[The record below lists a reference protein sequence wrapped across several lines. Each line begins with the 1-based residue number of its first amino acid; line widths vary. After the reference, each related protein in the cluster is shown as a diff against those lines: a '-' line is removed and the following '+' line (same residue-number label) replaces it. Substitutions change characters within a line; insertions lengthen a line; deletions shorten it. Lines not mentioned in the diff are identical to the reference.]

1 MHWSKFKLAIVISFD
16 NKEFWQMGYNGP
28 GGPMGPGGRM
38 MGPGKPMGPG
48 GPRGPGDPR
57 GMMGPGGADFDPRG
71 PMMMGPDGPMMGPGG
86 PQNIVST
93 HSSVQTVTV
102 SQDTVSSLE
111 IFSQCAADNWAR
123 PARGHVQLMQ
133 PGSTRYSADWGASQ
147 GRTGRLSN
155 TSISKE
161 EGSCFLSLERR

>member
-1 MHWSKFKLAIVISFD
+1 MHRSKFKLAIVISFD

-57 GMMGPGGADFDPRG
+57 GMMGPGGVDFDPRG
-71 PMMMGPDGPMMGPGG
+71 PMM
-86 PQNIVST
+86 
-93 HSSVQTVTV
+93 TV

-123 PARGHVQLMQ
+123 PARALGQLMQ

>member
-1 MHWSKFKLAIVISFD
+1 MHRSKFKLAIVISFD

-57 GMMGPGGADFDPRG
+57 GRMGPGGADFDPRG
-71 PMMMGPDGPMMGPGG
+71 PMM
-86 PQNIVST
+86 
-93 HSSVQTVTV
+93 TV

>member
-1 MHWSKFKLAIVISFD
+1 MHRSKFKLAIVISFD

-71 PMMMGPDGPMMGPGG
+71 PMM
-86 PQNIVST
+86 
-93 HSSVQTVTV
+93 TV